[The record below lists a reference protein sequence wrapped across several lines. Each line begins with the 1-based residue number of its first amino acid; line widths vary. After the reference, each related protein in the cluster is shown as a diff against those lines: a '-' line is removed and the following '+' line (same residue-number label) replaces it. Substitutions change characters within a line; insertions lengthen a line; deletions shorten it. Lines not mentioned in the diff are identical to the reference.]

1 MLLAVLSLPAP
12 GALHRPA
19 SLARTARH
27 RPSRCCAATSS
38 PTVEATRQS
47 AALDL
52 WRWVEQAGGSA
63 PEGSA
68 VAIEVTASSGLGL
81 RTTRAVK
88 QGDVLLDVP
97 ERLVLSA
104 ESALRSSIGQ
114 WLADFDPW
122 LADYAFISVAL
133 MHERRLGDQS
143 EYASWL
149 SSEALPASADVPL
162 LWSADE
168 QAEMAAS
175 TTAPFESRLAD
186 MREDY
191 AWLQENV
198 FDAAPVVFPSSVFSF
213 DEYVAAHALAFS
225 RSVVLSSGGEARPAM
240 LPLLDL
246 ANHAAQPTAR
256 VSQREAK
263 AALFGGEQPASVE
276 LVAAAD
282 LPAGEA
288 VCLRYGGATAG
299 ELLLDYGFVEPNPPP
314 VVSLE
319 FEIDEE
325 DRNYDDKCDVLENEA
340 GLGVAQPWLLSAAAG
355 GEPPAEMLAFLR
367 MRHLGAA
374 DAFLLEAIFRQ
385 ALWQEHA
392 QLPVSPA
399 NEEAALRD
407 GLERCHAAL
416 AGFAGSVQAD
426 LGALAEAEGGSAA
439 FRMATVRYSERRAL
453 EASARW
459 FEGQL
464 ERLSGLEY
472 YQDRRLRS
480 LGLEPIET
488 AEEIATL
495 AAEANGSME
504 RAGGRR
510 FERDIEW

>member
-1 MLLAVLSLPAP
+1 M
-12 GALHRPA
+12 
-19 SLARTARH
+19 
-27 RPSRCCAATSS
+27 
-38 PTVEATRQS
+38 
-47 AALDL
+47 
-52 WRWVEQAGGSA
+52 
-63 PEGSA
+63 
-68 VAIEVTASSGLGL
+68 AIEVTSSSGLGL

-88 QGDVLLDVP
+88 QGEVLLGVP
-97 ERLVLSA
+97 EQLVLSA

-114 WLADFDPW
+114 WLVDFDPW
-122 LADYAFISVAL
+122 LADYAFISIAL

-143 EYASWL
+143 EYAAWL
-149 SSEALPASADVPL
+149 SSEVLPARADVPL

-186 MREDY
+186 MREDFE
-191 AWLQENV
+191 WLQENV
-198 FDAAPVVFPSSVFSF
+198 FDAAPVVFPSSVFSL

-240 LPLLDL
+240 LPLVDL
-246 ANHAAQPTAR
+246 ANHASQSTAR

-263 AALFGGEQPASVE
+263 AALFGDGQPASVE
-276 LVAAAD
+276 LVATAD
-282 LPAGEA
+282 LPEGEA

-299 ELLLDYGFVEPNPPP
+299 ELLLDFGFVESNPPP

-325 DRNYDDKCDVLENEA
+325 DENYDDKCDVLENEA
-340 GLGVAQPWLLSAAAG
+340 GLAVAQPWLLSAAAG
-355 GEPPAEMLAFLR
+355 GEPPPEMLAFLR
-367 MRHLGAA
+367 MRHLGDA

-385 ALWQEHA
+385 VLWQEHL

-399 NEEAALRD
+399 NEESALRD
-407 GLERCHAAL
+407 GLERCNEAL
-416 AGFAGSVQAD
+416 AGLVGSVQAD
-426 LGALAEAEGGSAA
+426 LGALAEAEDGSAS

-459 FEGQL
+459 FEAQL
-464 ERLSGLEY
+464 ERLNGLEY

-488 AEEIATL
+488 AEEIAAL
-495 AAEANGSME
+495 AAEVSAGTME

-510 FERDIEW
+510 FEQDIEW